1 VRSKIPKFTA
11 RRVETDTKCEIFK
24 IRCCENIKNV
34 ACNAGVSGL
43 QIAVLLWTDLRYIFS
58 LLVIK
63 WDTRRRSWLRYC
75 ATSRKVAV
83 WIPKGVIAIFHRDN
97 TSGRTVA
104 LGSTQ
109 PLTEMSTRNISW
121 R

>member
-1 VRSKIPKFTA
+1 VWKH
-11 RRVETDTKCEIFK
+11 TKNCEILK
-24 IRCCENIKNV
+24 IRCCENIKTV

-43 QIAVLLWTDLRYIFS
+43 QITALLWTDLRHIFT
-58 LLVIK
+58 LLLTK
-63 WDTRRRSWLRYC
+63 WGTRWRSWLRYW

-83 WIPKGVIAIFHRDN
+83 WIPKGVIASFRRHN

-109 PLTEMSTRNISW
+109 PLIEMSIRNISW